1 MIDLFLQLPLAQMAA
16 SVDAAA
22 AGGSFVEEF
31 WTSFTSILSNG
42 GFLMGP
48 LALLAVGTY
57 GLAFTLFAYFRR
69 YRFWRLDREVLLRAM
84 EQDGPETDLGAIAA
98 YVHAPEVGDRE
109 ELERRFEEIRQV
121 YTNGL
126 DGRINLL
133 MTLTTAA
140 PLLGLLGTVMG
151 MLTTFS
157 GLALSVGGQTVDLI
171 AEGISE
177 ALITTQTGLIIAI
190 PSYVMISMLRK
201 RQTRLDSVLNA
212 IEANA
217 KQRLGKIVRS
227 QPLSASV

>member
-1 MIDLFLQLPLAQMAA
+1 MIDLIAHLPLAQAA
-16 SVDAAA
+16 VSGELASGEA
-22 AGGSFVEEF
+22 FVEEF
-31 WTSFTSILSNG
+31 WSSFTAILSDG
-42 GFLMGP
+42 GLLMGP

-69 YRFWRLDREVLLRAM
+69 YRFWRLDRESLLKAM
-84 EQDGPETDLGAIAA
+84 EEEGPESDLGAIAA
-98 YVHAPEVGDRE
+98 YVHAPDVQDRD

-126 DGRINLL
+126 DGRLNLL

-201 RQTRLDSVLNA
+201 RQSRMDSVLNS

-217 KQRLGKIVRS
+217 KQRLGKVVRT
-227 QPLSASV
+227 QTFSASA